1 MKRTMVLTI
10 IVILLVL
17 GGWATYQA
25 VSSPSDPPLSR
36 LMPKGAVVFLEA
48 KDLSGLLQEWNA
60 SPEKRG
66 WLKSDNYEVFS
77 RSRLLGRLEQAQS
90 EFAAAAGAPP
100 DYNFLADVAG
110 QHSAIGIYDIG
121 KLELV
126 YISRVPSGKSL
137 ENALWQNRAKFE
149 PRQSDGK
156 NFYVRTEPDSGRVV
170 AFAVDGDYLILG
182 TREDLVAGTLS
193 LLAGKNVAALHDE
206 GWFAE
211 AWKNGREQGDLRLLV
226 HLAEVTKT
234 PQFRTYWIQQNITA
248 LRRYE
253 SSISDLYRAATEY
266 REERTLLAK
275 AVPDQNTAAENADDG
290 RLVAD
295 LARLVPAEIGF
306 YRASAAPSVDDSLK
320 LLESKVLTP
329 RVGPAPPDTRA
340 PTSSLTEGT
349 VGNTSDL
356 ETRIDVPPPTPKET
370 GKSDEA
376 LKANLTN
383 ANIRAVL
390 GLYRSERSSDD
401 VFVKLQSSLVFVAA
415 NDWSEASL
423 QPALQSLLSPG
434 LTAGQLGTTWTRFGN
449 GQQSYLALT
458 GLHPVQFAVRGKY
471 LVIGNDPEAIS
482 SVLSRFTQKSTTEP
496 AVYLAGFDHQ
506 RERENFYR
514 LTSLID
520 RPSRMGT
527 NTNAGEPQF
536 FSQNVASLSKVFGS
550 LKSES
555 VIIRVNGALETQS
568 IRYQW

>member
-1 MKRTMVLTI
+1 MKRSMLLMIFVTVLA
-10 IVILLVL
+10 L

-36 LMPKGAVVFLEA
+36 LMPKGAVVYLEA
-48 KDLSGLLQEWNA
+48 KDLSSLLQEWNA
-60 SPEKRG
+60 SPEKQA

-100 DYNFLADVAG
+100 DYKFLAQVAG
-110 QHSAIGIYDIG
+110 QRSAIGIYDIG

-170 AFAVDGDYLILG
+170 AFAVDGDYLVLG

-206 GWFAE
+206 GWFAQ
-211 AWKNGREQGDLRLLV
+211 AWKNGKEQGDLRLLV

-234 PQFRTYWIQQNITA
+234 PQFRTYWLQQNITD

-253 SSISDLYRAATEY
+253 SSISDLYRTETEY

-275 AVPDQNTAAENADDG
+275 AAPDQNAVAANADDARQLAELS
-290 RLVAD
+290 RLIPSEV
-295 LARLVPAEIGF
+295 GF
-306 YRASAAPSVDDSLK
+306 YRASVAPPVDDSLR
-320 LLESKVLTP
+320 LLESRVLTP
-329 RVGPAPPDTRA
+329 HIGPPPPGTLA
-340 PTSSLTEGT
+340 PTSALTEGT

-376 LKANLTN
+376 LKANLAK
-383 ANIRAVL
+383 ANVRAVL
-390 GLYRSERSSDD
+390 ELHRSEQSSDG
-401 VFVKLQSSLVFVAA
+401 VFVKLHSTVVLAA
-415 NDWSEASL
+415 ATEWSEAAL
-423 QPALQSLLSPG
+423 QPALQALLSPS
-434 LTAGQLGTTWTRFGN
+434 LTAGQLGATWTRSGH
-449 GQQSYLALT
+449 GQESYLSLS

-471 LVIGNDPEAIS
+471 LVIGNDPETIN
-482 SVLSRFTQKSTTEP
+482 SVLNRFTQKSTTEP

-506 RERENFYR
+506 RERQNFYR
-514 LTSLID
+514 LTSLVD

-527 NTNAGEPQF
+527 NMNDVEPQF
-536 FSQNVASLSKVFGS
+536 FSQNIASLSRVFAG

-555 VIIRVNGALETQS
+555 IVIRVNGALETQS